1 MKSLVVAGT
10 GCLAL
15 LAVASLDGPDGIT
28 RRDVPSVQPASLA
41 PASYDL
47 SFLDVSSDLSPNAAA
62 SVRAA
67 GSHSGAHPVLRRKAP
82 TTTMSNVALGDV
94 VKKTC
99 AGCHSDQ
106 RRQGNLTLQNFDLA
120 TIGQT
125 APEVA
130 EKMINKLRTGMMPPP
145 GRARPGGDTL
155 DVLLNTLERTMDTQF
170 ARNPNAGSRA
180 FQRLNRAEYERA
192 VKDLLAIEVKA
203 GTWLPLDTKSA
214 NFDNIADVQL
224 PSATLLDS
232 YLDAASEIARL
243 AVGDPKASVSTST
256 YKIPRLASQLEQVE
270 GAPVG
275 TRGGTSVTHTF
286 PADGEYV
293 FTVTLHAIPTG
304 QLFASTAPFDEKI
317 EVSVNGERVALL
329 DIDRGMSQADPQ
341 GMEIRTK
348 PVPVKAGPNRIT
360 ATFLRTFE
368 GPVND
373 NIVPLGH
380 SIADTQIGAQ
390 AGITVQAHIQNF
402 AVTGPYNPTGVSDTP
417 SRRRIFS
424 CRPLSAAE
432 ARPCAEKIIGRLG
445 AQAYRRPMQANDVK
459 ALMAFYDDG
468 AKDGGFEIGIRTA
481 VEAMLASPHFI
492 FRIEELPATAA
503 AGGRVPVAGVDLASR
518 LSFFLWGAPPDSQ
531 LVALGRSGRLQDT
544 TVLVQQTRR
553 LLADK
558 RSEALSTRFAA
569 QWLRLQDIELVHP
582 DANQFPDFR
591 EQLSDDMRRE
601 TELFFN
607 YLVRENRSLNDLF
620 TANYTFI
627 NEGLARHYDIP
638 GVVGDHFRKVNYP
651 AGSPRSGILGHGSVL
666 TLTSHANRTSPVLR
680 GKWVMEV
687 LMGSPP
693 PPPPPDVPDLEK
705 TGEAKEGRLLT
716 TRERMEMHR
725 AAATCRSCH
734 QFIDPIGLA
743 LDNFDVMGR
752 WRIRENGEP
761 LDTRGDFYDGTKVS
775 SPGELQAALLKRP
788 VPLMRSFTQN
798 LMAYA
803 LGRRVEYYD
812 APTVRRIETAARA
825 SNYRMHDFIV
835 GVVKSDAFR
844 YRTLVAQGGAD
855 TAAPRKSTS
864 APAPAPTSTA
874 PAGSRGR

>member
-1 MKSLVVAGT
+1 MATTDVARGT
-10 GCLAL
+10 PNTAM
-15 LAVASLDGPDGIT
+15 
-28 RRDVPSVQPASLA
+28 

-47 SFLDVSSDLSPNAAA
+47 SFVDGRVSATPPRTP
-62 SVRAA
+62 VRPSR
-67 GSHSGAHPVLRRKAP
+67 GGGHPVLHSKAP
-82 TTTMSNVALGDV
+82 TTAMTSAALGEV
-94 VKKTC
+94 VKKSC

-106 RRQGNLTLQNFDLA
+106 RRQGNLSLQNFDLA

-145 GRARPGGDTL
+145 GRAKPGGDTL
-155 DVLLNTLERTMDTQF
+155 DVLLNTLERTMDAQF
-170 ARNPNAGSRA
+170 AAKPNAGSRA

-192 VKDLLAIEVKA
+192 VRDLLSIDVKA
-203 GTWLPLDTKSA
+203 GTWLPLDTKSS

-224 PSATLLDS
+224 PSATVLDS
-232 YLDAASEIARL
+232 YLDAASEISRL

-256 YKIPRLASQLEQVE
+256 YKIARLASQLEQVE
-270 GAPVG
+270 GAPSG

-317 EVSVNGERVALL
+317 EVSVNGERVAIM

-341 GMEIRTK
+341 GMEMRTK
-348 PVPVKAGPNRIT
+348 PVPVKAGPNRIS
-360 ATFLRTFE
+360 ATFIRTFE

-390 AGITVQAHIQNF
+390 AGITVQAHMQNF

-424 CRPLSAAE
+424 CRPTSALE

-445 AQAYRRPMQANDVK
+445 TQAYRRPMQANDVK
-459 ALMAFYDDG
+459 ALMTFYDAG
-468 AKDGGFEIGIRTA
+468 SKDGGFEVGIRTA
-481 VEAMLASPHFI
+481 IEALLASPHFI
-492 FRIEELPATAA
+492 FRIEEVPATAA
-503 AGGRVPVAGVDLASR
+503 AKGRVAVAGLDLASR
-518 LSFFLWGAPPDSQ
+518 LSFFIWGAPPDSQ

-558 RSEALSTRFAA
+558 RSEALSTRFAS
-569 QWLRLQDIELVHP
+569 QWLRLQDVELVHP
-582 DANQFPDFR
+582 DANQYPDFR
-591 EQLSDDMRRE
+591 EQLADDMRHE

-607 YLVRENRSLNDLF
+607 NIVRENRSMLDLF
-620 TANYTFI
+620 TANYTFV
-627 NEGLARHYDIP
+627 NEALAQHYEIP
-638 GVVGDHFRKVNYP
+638 GVVGPQFRKVNYP

-725 AAATCRSCH
+725 AAATCKSCH

-752 WRIRENGEP
+752 WRIRENGEA

-775 SPGELQAALLKRP
+775 SPSELQQALLKRP

-803 LGRRVEYYD
+803 LGRRVEFYD
-812 APTVRRIETAARA
+812 APTVRKIEVAARA
-825 SNYRMHDFIV
+825 NNYRINDFIV

-844 YRTLVAQGGAD
+844 YRSIVAQGPA
-855 TAAPRKSTS
+855 AAPAKTTAPGQSS
-864 APAPAPTSTA
+864 GAAPATNSS
-874 PAGSRGR
+874 AGSRGH